1 MKSRGAVC
9 HLRALVMMQLKDK
22 LDLSFLKSKRSV
34 LFRAVLSLLLV
45 ACVTA
50 VIYLLFS
57 AAVTLRIF
65 SFWAELP
72 VTVVSVVFFAMF
84 VLSALSCT
92 IGLTDTLFLSKDNPV
107 LLTLPVPANMVF
119 LSKLVIYYIYEL
131 RKNVVFTLPLFIAY
145 GMVNALAWYFYP
157 WLVFGLIFVSMLP
170 VLLGAVLSIP
180 SMYVYRFVKR
190 YNLLKATLFVAA
202 CAGAT
207 WAVVE
212 IIRLI
217 PENINIAGSWGTL
230 FYTVQDAL
238 NATCNAFLPLFW
250 LVKMLVGQT
259 VNYVY
264 RIFSVYTLAYFGGM
278 IGAIAVIFLLVFFVS
293 RPLFFRM
300 ASKEF
305 EFAKKDGARPGRNR
319 VHGKYASALS
329 EEFRKNFRSGRLVLK
344 YVLQTA
350 VMPVAIL
357 LLNRVYAA
365 MNTRL
370 AGEYMTIAFNVLIMM
385 LLMLS
390 FNAEYASVYSRDGN
404 ARHLLKTRPVPYLAD
419 TLARLFLPAV
429 CSLVSVVASLWIYAS
444 VSEIGATAAVLLGG
458 TVLFATYAHL
468 LWSAEMD
475 IMNPQS
481 DQYATV
487 GVSYG
492 NPNERNSAL
501 LAFGLSAAFTGALY
515 FLIGEGMLAAIVK
528 IFAAA
533 AVFLGARVYLYC
545 TRVKLY
551 YAEK

>member
-1 MKSRGAVC
+1 MKGRVMIR
-9 HLRALVMMQLKDK
+9 HLHALVMMQLKDK
-22 LDLSFLKSKRSV
+22 MDLSFLKSRRSII
-34 LFRAVLSLLLV
+34 FKSVLSLLLV

-57 AAVTLRIF
+57 TAVTLRIF

-84 VLSALSCT
+84 VLSVLSCT
-92 IGLTDTLFLSKDNPV
+92 LGLTDTLFLSKDNQV
-107 LLTLPVPANMVF
+107 LLTLPVPANWVF
-119 LSKLVIYYIYEL
+119 LSKLIIYYIYEL

-145 GMVNALAWYFYP
+145 GMVNSLAAYYYP
-157 WLVFGLIFVSMLP
+157 WLIFGLIFVSMLP
-170 VLLGAVLSIP
+170 VLIGAVLSIP
-180 SMYVYRFVKR
+180 AMYVYRFVKR
-190 YNLLKATLFVAA
+190 YNWLKAALFVVA

-207 WAVVE
+207 WAVVAV
-212 IIRLI
+212 IRLI

-238 NATCNAFLPLFW
+238 NAACNAFLPLFW
-250 LVKMLVGQT
+250 LVRMLVGQT

-264 RIFSVYTLAYFGGM
+264 RLFSVYTLAYFGGM
-278 IGAIAVIFLLVFFVS
+278 IGTIAVLFCIVFFAS

-305 EFAKKDGARPGRNR
+305 EFAKKNGIRPRKNR
-319 VHGKYASALS
+319 VHSKYMSALS
-329 EEFRKNFRSGRLVLK
+329 EEVRKNFRSGRQVLK
-344 YVLQTA
+344 YVLQIA

-370 AGEYMTIAFNVLIMM
+370 AGEYMTIAFNVLIML

-390 FNAEYASVYSRDGN
+390 FNAEYASVYSKDGN
-404 ARHLLKTRPVPYLAD
+404 ARYLLKTRPVPYLAD
-419 TLARLFLPAV
+419 TLARLVLPAV
-429 CSLVSVVASLWIYAS
+429 CSLVSVIAS
-444 VSEIGATAAVLLGG
+444 VCVYAEVAKIGTASAVLLGG

-468 LWSAEMD
+468 LWSAELD

-481 DQYATV
+481 EQYATV
-487 GVSYG
+487 GVTYS
-492 NPNERNSAL
+492 NPNERNSAI
-501 LAFGLSAAFTGALY
+501 LAFVLSALFTGILY
-515 FLIGEGMLAAIVK
+515 FLIGEGMTLAMVKVFLLAAVLL
-528 IFAAA
+528 A
-533 AVFLGARVYLYC
+533 ARVYLYC